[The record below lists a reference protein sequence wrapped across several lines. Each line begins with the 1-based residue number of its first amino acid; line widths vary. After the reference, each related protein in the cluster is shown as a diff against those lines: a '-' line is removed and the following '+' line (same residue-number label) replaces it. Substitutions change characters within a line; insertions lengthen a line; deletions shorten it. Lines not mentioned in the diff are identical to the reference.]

1 MSATTV
7 NVLLLAADDP
17 AKVLQ
22 HLQENPSSAS
32 IQDEHGYSLVH
43 AAASYNH
50 IDLLRAVVNDYHVD
64 VNTKDEDGETALFGI
79 ETVDVAKVLVEELHA
94 DITIRGESGQSARE
108 RIAEDGDFPEVAVYL
123 RMRELQD
130 QGNNPGGD
138 ESSSAILPPISQA
151 DNSIQPPAPLPEGL
165 SVDFGTMAPEDA
177 GELLDPEF
185 KRRIDELAARDDF
198 NGEEGQE
205 ALRKL
210 VKEALGGE
218 IGEERNNRQRTN

>member
-1 MSATTV
+1 MSASV
-7 NVLLLAADDP
+7 NLLLLAADNP
-17 AKVLQ
+17 AKVLE
-22 HLQENPSSAS
+22 HLQQDPSNAS

-50 IDLLRAVVNDYHVD
+50 LELLRAVVNTYHVD
-64 VNTKDEDGETALFGI
+64 VNTKDEDSETALFGI
-79 ETVDVAKVLVEELHA
+79 ETVEVAKILVEELHA

-123 RMRELQD
+123 RVRELQD
-130 QGNNPGGD
+130 QVNGAGAGSRVTYNPPTQTDGG
-138 ESSSAILPPISQA
+138 IH
-151 DNSIQPPAPLPEGL
+151 PPAPLPEGM

-198 NGEEGQE
+198 NEEEGQE

-218 IGEERNNRQRTN
+218 VGEERNNRQRTS

>member
-1 MSATTV
+1 MSAAV
-7 NVLLLAADDP
+7 NLLLLAADNP

-22 HLQENPSSAS
+22 HLQEDPSNALT
-32 IQDEHGYSLVH
+32 QDEHGYSLVH

-50 IDLLRAVVNDYHVD
+50 LELLRAIVNDYHVD
-64 VNTKDEDGETALFGI
+64 VNIKDEDGETALFGI
-79 ETVDVAKVLVEELHA
+79 ETVEVAKILVEELHA

-130 QGNNPGGD
+130 QVNSTGEVGTGSFSYNP
-138 ESSSAILPPISQA
+138 PPQA
-151 DNSIQPPAPLPEGL
+151 DTGIHPPAPLPEGV

-198 NGEEGQE
+198 NEEEGQE

-218 IGEERNNRQRTN
+218 VGEERHSRQRTS

>member
-1 MSATTV
+1 MSATV
-7 NVLLLAADDP
+7 NVLLLAADNP

-32 IQDEHGYSLVH
+32 VQDEHGYSLVH

-50 IDLLRAVVNDYHVD
+50 IELLRAVVDDYHVN
-64 VNTKDEDGETALFGI
+64 VNIKDEDGETALFGI
-79 ETVDVAKVLVEELHA
+79 ETVEVAKILVEELHA
-94 DITIRGESGQSARE
+94 DITVRGESGQSARE

-130 QGNNPGGD
+130 QVNSTGEVGSGSDN
-138 ESSSAILPPISQA
+138 IPPTSQT
-151 DNSIQPPAPLPEGL
+151 DNIIQPPAPLPEGM

-177 GELLDPEF
+177 GELVDPEF

-198 NGEEGQE
+198 NEEEGQE

-210 VKEALGGE
+210 VKEVLGGE
-218 IGEERNNRQRTN
+218 VGEERNNRQRTN

>member
-1 MSATTV
+1 MSATV
-7 NVLLLAADDP
+7 NVLLLAADNP

-22 HLQENPSSAS
+22 YLQENPSSAS

-50 IDLLRAVVNDYHVD
+50 IELLRAVVEDYHVD
-64 VNTKDEDGETALFGI
+64 VNIKDEDGETALFGI
-79 ETVDVAKVLVEELHA
+79 ETVEIAKILVEELHA
-94 DITIRGESGQSARE
+94 DITVRGEPGQSARE

-130 QGNNPGGD
+130 QVNGAGGLR
-138 ESSSAILPPISQA
+138 SRSAITPTSQP
-151 DNSIQPPAPLPEGL
+151 DNSIERPAPLPEGM
-165 SVDFGTMAPEDA
+165 SVEFGTMVPEDA
-177 GELLDPEF
+177 GELVDPEF
-185 KRRIDELAARDDF
+185 RRRIDELAARDDF
-198 NGEEGQE
+198 NEEEGQE

-218 IGEERNNRQRTN
+218 VGEERSSRQRTS

>member
-1 MSATTV
+1 MSATV
-7 NVLLLAADDP
+7 NLLLLAADNP

-22 HLQENPSSAS
+22 HLREDPSAAT

-50 IDLLRAVVNDYHVD
+50 TDLLKAVVNDYHVD
-64 VNTKDEDGETALFGI
+64 VNIKDEDGETALFGI
-79 ETVDVAKVLVEELHA
+79 ETVELAQLLVEELNA
-94 DITIRGESGQSARE
+94 DITLRGESGQSARE
-108 RIAEDGDFPEVAVYL
+108 RIAEDGEFPEVAVYL
-123 RMRELQD
+123 RTRELQD
-130 QGNNPGGD
+130 LVGGAGSHIVSENPATQRNNG
-138 ESSSAILPPISQA
+138 IH
-151 DNSIQPPAPLPEGL
+151 PPAPLPEGM

-198 NGEEGQE
+198 NEEEGQE

-218 IGEERNNRQRTN
+218 VGEERNNRQRTS

>member
-1 MSATTV
+1 MSV
-7 NVLLLAADDP
+7 NLLLLAADNP

-22 HLQENPSSAS
+22 HLQEDPSNAS
-32 IQDEHGYSLVH
+32 TQDEHGYSLVH
-43 AAASYNH
+43 AAASYSH
-50 IDLLRAVVNDYHVD
+50 LELLRAVVNAYHVD
-64 VNTKDEDGETALFGI
+64 VNIKDEDGETALFGI
-79 ETVDVAKVLVEELHA
+79 ETVEVAKILVEELHA
-94 DITIRGESGQSARE
+94 DITVRGESGQSARE

-130 QGNNPGGD
+130 QVNSTSEVGTGTT
-138 ESSSAILPPISQA
+138 SQISPAQT
-151 DNSIQPPAPLPEGL
+151 DNRIHPPAPLPEGM

-198 NGEEGQE
+198 NEEEGQE

-210 VKEALGGE
+210 VKEALGGKV
-218 IGEERNNRQRTN
+218 GEERNSRRRTS